1 MTKEFKEFYNS
12 PNININSKIMAHSA
26 NPNKFLALQYLIKR
40 HEARGDQIIV
50 FGDKPFILKEY
61 AKRLKVPVGTGKVG
75 SDERAVILE
84 YFLKKKVKTI
94 ILSSIGDTAI
104 DLPDASVV
112 IQLSSFFSSRKQE
125 AQRLGRILRPKD
137 NDNS

>member
-1 MTKEFKEFYNS
+1 V
-12 PNININSKIMAHSA
+12 
-26 NPNKFLALQYLIKR
+26 
-40 HEARGDQIIV
+40 IV

-61 AKRLKVPVGTGKVG
+61 AKRLKVPVGTGNVG
-75 SDERAVILE
+75 ADERAVILD

-112 IQLSSFFSSRKQE
+112 I
-125 AQRLGRILRPKD
+125 
-137 NDNS
+137 